1 MMRRIFLAAA
11 LALVALPASG
21 QQAPVCAPLDRVAE
35 ILARDH
41 GEKPVALGDAAGGQ
55 VILFASP
62 SGSWTIV
69 VASPDGRA
77 CLVSDGVRWRAVG
90 RGV

>member
-1 MMRRIFLAAA
+1 MTRRIFLAAA
-11 LALVALPASG
+11 ALVALPAHG

-55 VILFASP
+55 VILFSSP
-62 SGSWTIV
+62 SGSWTLV
-69 VASPDGRA
+69 VASADGRA

>member
-1 MMRRIFLAAA
+1 MRRLILAAA
-11 LALVALPASG
+11 LALLALPAHG
-21 QQAPVCAPLDRVAE
+21 QQAPICAPLDRVAE

-41 GEKPVALGDAAGGQ
+41 GEKPIALGDMSGRQ
-55 VILFASP
+55 VIVFASP

-69 VASPDGRA
+69 VASADGRA